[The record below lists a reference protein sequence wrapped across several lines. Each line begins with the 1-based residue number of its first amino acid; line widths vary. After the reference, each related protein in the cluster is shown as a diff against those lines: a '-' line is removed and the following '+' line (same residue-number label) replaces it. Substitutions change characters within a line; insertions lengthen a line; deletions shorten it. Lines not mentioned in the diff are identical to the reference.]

1 MPVVL
6 TTAPPPPP
14 PPPPPRPQP
23 PQVAGPSALWIAPD
37 VTVIQLTGHPVYR
50 TLDAVTG
57 WGAAPVSITADPH
70 PRGGTR
76 VRHIQPEPRTISG
89 PVRVWGRDH
98 RELVAAWR
106 ELARALTQTRR
117 LGPGRL
123 RVTRPDGSAR
133 EIEAIYEAGFSGEPG
148 QGHLYDTAVLSLYCP
163 DPYWRDVTP
172 RTIVRECAIGAPY
185 LDPYPTVSSGR
196 ALGDTVI
203 YQDGDVEAW
212 PVWTITGPL
221 EQLIAINHTTGERF
235 TLTYSLGA
243 GDEIVITTDPPTV
256 RGPGG
261 EVLTGAL
268 DWPGATLWG
277 LVPGENRITFVA
289 LGASA
294 GTRIEL
300 TYVPRYETA

>member
-37 VTVIQLTGHPVYR
+37 GTVIQLTGQVYR

-76 VRHIQPEPRTISG
+76 VRHIQPEPRTITW

-98 RELVAAWR
+98 QELVAAWR

-133 EIEAIYEAGFSGEPG
+133 EIEAIYEAGLSGEPG

-172 RTIVRECAIGAPY
+172 RAIVREYAIGAPY

-196 ALGDTVI
+196 TLGDTVI
-203 YQDGDVEAW
+203 DQDGDVEAW

-277 LVPGENRITFVA
+277 LVPGENRITFTA